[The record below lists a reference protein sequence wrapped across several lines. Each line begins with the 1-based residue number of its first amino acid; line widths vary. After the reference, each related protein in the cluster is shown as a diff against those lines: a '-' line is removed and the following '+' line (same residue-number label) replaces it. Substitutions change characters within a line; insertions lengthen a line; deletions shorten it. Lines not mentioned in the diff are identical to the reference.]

1 MVREV
6 VSCACWLAV
15 AAFAQDRHFPA
26 ALGAGIPPLGPT
38 FPQYGAPQTAPTWPV
53 SGPRSPVYW
62 GGYGAYPAVYPYP
75 VMPAP
80 PATSVVVVEPPPAP
94 LAPPPP
100 PAPIRSSI
108 QEMNPPP
115 SSEPPAYFALALK
128 DGTKLSAAAVWVQGG
143 DLRYVDAE
151 GANRRVPLA
160 SVDRAVTREL
170 NQARNLNLRLP
181 PAQ

>member
-1 MVREV
+1 MVRGV
-6 VSCACWLAV
+6 LSCACWLAV
-15 AAFAQDRHFPA
+15 VAFAQDRQFPA

-38 FPQYGAPQTAPTWPV
+38 FPQYGAPQAAPIAPV
-53 SGPRSPVYW
+53 HRSPMYW

-75 VMPAP
+75 AMPAP
-80 PATSVVVVEPPPAP
+80 AATSVVVVEPAPAP

-108 QEMNPPP
+108 QEVNPPA

-128 DGTKLSAAAVWVQGG
+128 DGTKLSAAAVWVQGR